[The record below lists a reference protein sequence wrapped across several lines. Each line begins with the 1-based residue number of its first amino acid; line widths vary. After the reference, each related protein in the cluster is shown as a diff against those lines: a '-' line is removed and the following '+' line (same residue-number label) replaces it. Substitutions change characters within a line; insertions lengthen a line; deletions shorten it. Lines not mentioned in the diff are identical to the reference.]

1 MAAAD
6 KTLTDVLSLL
16 TKVSSQLNTK
26 ITKLE
31 KMVDVKKTKTVNKE
45 KQEEKQDKQT
55 AAIDKL
61 LASQIKEKK
70 PEQVVEQVTNVEVT
84 SFGKDA
90 ENYLTKLI
98 GATAP
103 KTEKSKEEKEEK
115 EGLVSKLMKFIPM
128 VGLVIAGLGGFLA
141 SLLSGDFKN
150 VLEQIK
156 AGDFLG
162 ALQTAGK
169 IIFKTIQPF
178 IQSIPIIGPI
188 YSFAQA
194 YLEIEK
200 GNIIPGLKYLA
211 QGFVGLLPLPYAVKA
226 GMIGGVEMIS
236 ALMEKKFPELQIPK
250 GKGGDVLPI
259 AFNTIGKIL
268 KFGVFKRL
276 PVLGSAINFYEAYQA
291 FESGGAAGVAKG
303 LINLG
308 SGIAN
313 LFPGYGTLI
322 SIGLDILS
330 ALIFSE
336 EEVVDQKTGKTVKR
350 IRMTDFYE
358 KILPYVKRVPAIGN
372 LINLGEG
379 IYDIS
384 NGNTLQGIKK
394 LAMSLPFVGVLVESF
409 EITMGT
415 YANIYN
421 KGIVPVQNFY
431 KNISKAIIKNII
443 KILPNFFGIRGE
455 VAKLFGI
462 SLDEVNSTTQT
473 TPDIQE
479 AVKERENKLMDYLN
493 ESFPGKP
500 KIVLPEENA
509 ALPETD
515 INPNERVEEIL
526 YQQNKLQD
534 ENKKVLKNLSDAQ
547 STLLSKQLE
556 MMGKQISLLNE
567 IKTNLSK
574 PSNTVVSNPTVVT
587 NNYNQ
592 GVSLRGL
599 QGAPA

>member
-16 TKVSSQLNTK
+16 TKVSSQLSVK
-26 ITKLE
+26 IDKLE
-31 KMVDVKKTKTVNKE
+31 KMVAIKQPKAEIDNKDVKTKVT
-45 KQEEKQDKQT
+45 QT
-55 AAIDKL
+55 SAIDKL
-61 LASQIKEKK
+61 LATQLKQTEPEK
-70 PEQVVEQVTNVEVT
+70 VVEEETKVQVS

-90 ENYLTKLI
+90 EAFLTKLI

-103 KTEKSKEEKEEK
+103 KPTKPEKVSEE
-115 EGLVSKLMKFIPM
+115 EGLVSKLMKFLPM
-128 VGLVIAGLGGFLA
+128 IGLVLGGLGGFLA

-169 IIFKTIQPF
+169 IIFKTIQPY

-226 GMIGGVEMIS
+226 AMIGGVEMIGS
-236 ALMEKKFPELQIPK
+236 LVEKKYPEIKIPT

-259 AFNTIGKIL
+259 AFNAIGKIL

-291 FESGGAAGVAKG
+291 FESGGVAGVAKG

-330 ALIFSE
+330 SLIFSE
-336 EEVVDQKTGKTVKR
+336 EEVVDTTTGKTVKR
-350 IRMTDFYE
+350 IRMTDFYNT
-358 KILPYVKRVPAIGN
+358 ILPYVKRIPFVGN

-384 NGNTLQGIKK
+384 NGDTMQGIKK

-409 EITMGT
+409 EVTMGT

-421 KGIVPVQNFY
+421 KGLTPIRNFY
-431 KNISKAIIKNII
+431 INLQKSILKNILMT
-443 KILPNFFGIRGE
+443 LPDSFGIRGA
-455 VAKLFGI
+455 VAKFFGI
-462 SLDEVNSTTQT
+462 SLNEVDASTENLPDFNLPTAPSRQTLEEDRQKQLETFLPPEQSTT
-473 TPDIQE
+473 
-479 AVKERENKLMDYLN
+479 
-493 ESFPGKP
+493 
-500 KIVLPEENA
+500 
-509 ALPETD
+509 LPETN
-515 INPNERVEEIL
+515 INPNERVEDIL
-526 YQQNKLQD
+526 NQQTKLSD
-534 ENKKVLKNLSDAQ
+534 ENKKVLENLSEAQ
-547 STLLSKQLE
+547 SSLLSRQLE
-556 MMGKQISLLNE
+556 MMGKQLSILNE
-567 IKTNLSK
+567 IKSNLSK
-574 PSNTVVSNPTVVT
+574 PSNNIVSSPTVIS

-592 GVSLRGL
+592 GVSLRGI
-599 QGAPA
+599 QGVPA

>member
-16 TKVSSQLNTK
+16 TKVSSQLSVK
-26 ITKLE
+26 IDKLE
-31 KMVDVKKTKTVNKE
+31 KMVAIKQPKVEIDEKDIKTKVT
-45 KQEEKQDKQT
+45 QT
-55 AAIDKL
+55 SAIDKL
-61 LASQIKEKK
+61 LATQLKQTEPEK
-70 PEQVVEQVTNVEVT
+70 VVEEETKVQVS

-90 ENYLTKLI
+90 EAFLTKLI

-103 KTEKSKEEKEEK
+103 KPTKPEKVSEE
-115 EGLVSKLMKFIPM
+115 EGLVSKLMKFLPM
-128 VGLVIAGLGGFLA
+128 IGLVLGGLGGFLA

-169 IIFKTIQPF
+169 IIFKTIQPY

-226 GMIGGVEMIS
+226 AMIGGVEMIGS
-236 ALMEKKFPELQIPK
+236 LVEKKYPEIKIPT

-259 AFNTIGKIL
+259 AFNAIGKIL

-330 ALIFSE
+330 SLIFSE
-336 EEVVDQKTGKTVKR
+336 EEVVDPTTGKTAKR
-350 IRMTDFYE
+350 IRMTDFYNT
-358 KILPYVKRVPAIGN
+358 ILPYVKRIPFVGN

-384 NGNTLQGIKK
+384 NGDTMQGIKK

-421 KGIVPVQNFY
+421 KGLTPIRNFY
-431 KNISKAIIKNII
+431 INLQKSILKNILMT
-443 KILPNFFGIRGE
+443 LPDSFGIRGA
-455 VAKLFGI
+455 VAKFFGI
-462 SLDEVNSTTQT
+462 SLNEVDASTEQLPDFNLPTTPSRQTLEEDRQKQLETFLPPEQSTT
-473 TPDIQE
+473 
-479 AVKERENKLMDYLN
+479 
-493 ESFPGKP
+493 
-500 KIVLPEENA
+500 
-509 ALPETD
+509 LPETN
-515 INPNERVEEIL
+515 INPNERVEDIL
-526 YQQNKLQD
+526 NQQTKLSD
-534 ENKKVLKNLSDAQ
+534 ENKKVLESLSEAQ
-547 STLLSKQLE
+547 SSLLSRQLE
-556 MMGKQISLLNE
+556 MMGKQLSILNE
-567 IKTNLSK
+567 IKSNLSK
-574 PSNTVVSNPTVVT
+574 PSSNIVSSPTVIS

-592 GVSLRGL
+592 GVSLRGI
-599 QGAPA
+599 QGVPA

>member
-16 TKVSSQLNTK
+16 TKVSSQLSVK
-26 ITKLE
+26 IDKLE
-31 KMVDVKKTKTVNKE
+31 KMVAIKQPKAEIDNKDVKTKVT
-45 KQEEKQDKQT
+45 QT
-55 AAIDKL
+55 SAIDKL
-61 LASQIKEKK
+61 LATQLKQTEPEK
-70 PEQVVEQVTNVEVT
+70 VVEEETKVQVS

-90 ENYLTKLI
+90 ETFLTKLI

-103 KTEKSKEEKEEK
+103 KPTKPKKVSEED
-115 EGLVSKLMKFIPM
+115 GLVSKLMKFLPM
-128 VGLVIAGLGGFLA
+128 VGLVLGGLGGFLA

-169 IIFKTIQPF
+169 IIFKTIQPY

-226 GMIGGVEMIS
+226 AMIGGVEMIGS
-236 ALMEKKFPELQIPK
+236 LVEKKYPEIKIPT
-250 GKGGDVLPI
+250 GKGDDVLPI
-259 AFNTIGKIL
+259 AFNAIGKIL

-291 FESGGAAGVAKG
+291 FESGGAAGIAKG

-330 ALIFSE
+330 SLIFSE
-336 EEVVDQKTGKTVKR
+336 EEVVDTTTGKTVKR
-350 IRMTDFYE
+350 IRMTDFYNT
-358 KILPYVKRVPAIGN
+358 ILPYVKRIPFVGN

-384 NGNTLQGIKK
+384 NGDTMQGIKK

-409 EITMGT
+409 EVTMGT

-421 KGIVPVQNFY
+421 KGLTPIRNFY
-431 KNISKAIIKNII
+431 INLQKSILKNILMT
-443 KILPNFFGIRGE
+443 LPDSFGIRGA
-455 VAKLFGI
+455 VAKFFGI
-462 SLDEVNSTTQT
+462 SLNEVDASTEKLPDFNLPTTPSRQTLEEDRQKQLETFLPPEQSTT
-473 TPDIQE
+473 
-479 AVKERENKLMDYLN
+479 
-493 ESFPGKP
+493 
-500 KIVLPEENA
+500 
-509 ALPETD
+509 LPETN
-515 INPNERVEEIL
+515 INPNERVEDIL
-526 YQQNKLQD
+526 NQQTKLSD
-534 ENKKVLKNLSDAQ
+534 ENKKVLENLSEAQ
-547 STLLSKQLE
+547 SSLLSKQLE
-556 MMGKQISLLNE
+556 MMGKQLSILNE
-567 IKTNLSK
+567 IKSNLSK
-574 PSNTVVSNPTVVT
+574 PTSNVVSSPTVVT

-599 QGAPA
+599 QGVPA